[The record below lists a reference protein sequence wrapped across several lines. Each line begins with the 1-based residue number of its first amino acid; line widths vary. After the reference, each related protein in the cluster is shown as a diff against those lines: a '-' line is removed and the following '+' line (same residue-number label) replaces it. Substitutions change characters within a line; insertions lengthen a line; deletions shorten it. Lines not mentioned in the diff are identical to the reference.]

1 MQFELNERA
10 IDATLGTLRKAATSL
25 KAHDYQWRIAQLD
38 ALFQLTEDHEKAICE
53 ALKADL
59 NKSYTEAFVTE
70 VGYLQSEIRHAK
82 KHLKAWMKPRK
93 VGTPL
98 MAFPGKSFHYPEPL
112 GVIFIM
118 GAWNFP
124 FQLTIAPL
132 VAAIAA
138 GNCALLKPSELTP
151 KTSAL
156 IAELIPQYMDKDAIA
171 VVEGGKEVST
181 YLLAQ
186 RFDHIFYT
194 GGETVGKIVMQAASQ
209 YLTPVTLELG
219 GKSPCIVDKHC
230 DLTVTANRIVW
241 GKWTNAGQICIA
253 PDYVYVHESM
263 KDAFLAA
270 LRKAITSQFGK
281 QPQNSQDYGRIVNS
295 NHLARLSNYLEGVE
309 SIEIGGEIDAESLY
323 FAPTVVLNPPLTS
336 PLMQQ
341 EIFGPILPVLTY
353 DSHDQVIDMIG
364 SREKPLAL
372 YLFSS
377 DEDIQQRY
385 LAQTSSGNMCINDTL
400 IFMTNADLAF
410 GGVGNS
416 GMGRYHGKSGFD
428 LLSNLRAVMK
438 RPFILDVFIRYA
450 PYNSLKTTLL
460 KAFQ

>member
-1 MQFELNERA
+1 MQFELNEQA
-10 IDATLGTLRKAATSL
+10 IDSALVTLRETALSNKT
-25 KAHDYQWRIAQLD
+25 HGYQWRIAQLD
-38 ALFQLTEDHEKAICE
+38 AFYKLTEDNEKAICD
-53 ALKADL
+53 ALKEDL

-70 VGYLQSEIRHAK
+70 VGYLQAEIKHAK
-82 KHLKAWMKPRK
+82 KHLKNWMKPRR

-98 MAFPGKSFHYPEPL
+98 MAFPGSSFHYPEPL
-112 GVIFIM
+112 GVVFIM

-124 FQLTIAPL
+124 FQLTLAPL

-138 GNCALLKPSELTP
+138 GNCALLKPSELTA

-156 IAELIPQYMDKDAIA
+156 IARLIPQYMDKDAIA

-194 GGETVGKIVMQAASQ
+194 GGETVGRIVMQAASK

-219 GKSPCIVDKHC
+219 GKSPCIVDKNC
-230 DLTVTANRIVW
+230 DLTVTAKRIAW

-253 PDYVYVHESM
+253 PDYVYVHKSIE
-263 KDAFLAA
+263 KEFLAE
-270 LRKAITSQFGK
+270 LRKAIKSQFGK
-281 QPQNSQDYGRIVNS
+281 QPKDSKDYGRIVNA
-295 NHLARLSNYLEGVE
+295 NHLARLSSYLEGMDN
-309 SIEIGGEIDAESLY
+309 IEIGGETDTDSLY
-323 FAPTVVLNPPLTS
+323 FSPTVVTDPALDS

-353 DSHDQVIDMIG
+353 EQHDDVINMIVA
-364 SREKPLAL
+364 REKPLAL

-377 DEDIQQRY
+377 DQDVQQRY
-385 LAQTSSGNMCINDTL
+385 LEQTSSGNMCINDTL

-416 GMGRYHGKSGFD
+416 GMGRYHGRSGFD

-438 RPFILDVFIRYA
+438 RPFMLDVFIRYA
-450 PYNSLKTTLL
+450 PYNSLKTKLL